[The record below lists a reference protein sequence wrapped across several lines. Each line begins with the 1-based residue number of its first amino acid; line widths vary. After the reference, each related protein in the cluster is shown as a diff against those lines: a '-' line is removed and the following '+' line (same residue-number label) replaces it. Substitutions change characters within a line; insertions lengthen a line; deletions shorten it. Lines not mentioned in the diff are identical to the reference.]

1 MTTPSNSPA
10 SQRSASMDTAQPSRR
25 AALAKLGLATV
36 VAYGASS
43 VIHLA
48 RAAQAGASKGGGGGS
63 NCGTGNQPP
72 CP

>member
-1 MTTPSNSPA
+1 MTVLSNSPDCRQIA
-10 SQRSASMDTAQPSRR
+10 SANIVQPSRR

-36 VAYGASS
+36 VAYGAPSI
-43 VIHLA
+43 VHLA

-63 NCGTGNQPP
+63 NCGKGNQPP